1 MASLF
6 FEKKLK
12 KICRCYLLCL
22 SLYQQ
27 KETDMRTPDNNHRLF
42 NRIDSVINEYVK
54 TKSLFSGGCC
64 YAAAVIAKELSSK
77 NIPYKVAIFQQS
89 YALRC
94 RTLKSICKKNGCAHV
109 AIVVNDNGKDRII
122 GNAERVEYYLNNFD
136 KGWEM
141 KVYDNIDWM
150 QLESAYYGNEWNW
163 AYNTSNNPHL
173 SNDIKNVFNKYCSS
187 K

>member
-1 MASLF
+1 M
-6 FEKKLK
+6 
-12 KICRCYLLCL
+12 
-22 SLYQQ
+22 
-27 KETDMRTPDNNHRLF
+27 
-42 NRIDSVINEYVK
+42 
-54 TKSLFSGGCC
+54 
-64 YAAAVIAKELSSK
+64 
-77 NIPYKVAIFQQS
+77 
-89 YALRC
+89 
-94 RTLKSICKKNGCAHV
+94 
-109 AIVVNDNGKDRII
+109 VNDNGKDRII

>member
-1 MASLF
+1 MKTENEMVKDLMSKYGLT
-6 FEKKLK
+6 KK
-12 KICRCYLLCL
+12 
-22 SLYQQ
+22 
-27 KETDMRTPDNNHRLF
+27 D
-42 NRIDSVINEYVK
+42 
-54 TKSLFSGGCC
+54 LFSFCIC
-64 YAAAVIAKELSSK
+64 AVNFL
-77 NIPYKVAIFQQS
+77 
-89 YALRC
+89 
-94 RTLKSICKKNGCAHV
+94 
-109 AIVVNDNGKDRII
+109 
-122 GNAERVEYYLNNFD
+122 EYYLNNFD